1 MLKFFNFLKFSLGEK
16 KNVRSYNSEN
26 DLEQFVSR
34 RINSKLEVNKTQKH
48 ENELLKNLAGLRGI
62 TAVDVMVP
70 RVDIVTV
77 SMSDNF
83 NDIVNQLTQANHS
96 RVPVTGETK
105 DDIVGIIHIKDVLAN
120 INSKRK
126 NHIKHILKEPIF
138 IAPSISLL
146 DLLNEM
152 RVKKRH
158 MALVVDEYGGID
170 GLVTIEDLVEELVGE
185 IEDEH
190 DETSEI
196 KIEKLNYNTI
206 IVEARATL
214 EFLQAKLNLDLSIFK
229 NEEFETLGGY
239 IISLS
244 GRVPIKGEVIR
255 DTKSKIEFEI
265 INSDKR
271 KIIEVKIKGLKLL
284 HEDK

>member
-1 MLKFFNFLKFSLGEK
+1 MLKFFNFLKSSLIEK
-16 KNVRSYNSEN
+16 KNVQSYNSDN

-120 INSKRK
+120 INSKK
-126 NHIKHILKEPIF
+126 DNHIKHIIKDPIF

-146 DLLNEM
+146 DLLHEM

-206 IVEARATL
+206 IVEARASL
-214 EFLQAKLNLDLSIFK
+214 DFLQEKLNLVLSKFK

-239 IISLS
+239 IVSIS

-255 DTKSKIEFEI
+255 DTKNKVEFEI
-265 INSDKR
+265 TNSDKR

-284 HEDK
+284 NED

>member
-1 MLKFFNFLKFSLGEK
+1 MNSIIKSLRVFIK
-16 KNVRSYNSEN
+16 KKSISKSEN
-26 DLEQFVSR
+26 PDDDLKQFVSR
-34 RINSKLEVNKTQKH
+34 RINSKNKVNKTQKH

-70 RVDIVTV
+70 RVDIISV

-83 NDIVNQLTQANHS
+83 GEIVDQLTRANHS

-105 DDIVGIIHIKDVLAN
+105 DDIIGIIHIKDVLAN

-126 NHIKHILKEPIF
+126 NNIKNLLKEPIF

-146 DLLNEM
+146 DLLHEM
-152 RVKKRH
+152 RLKKRH

-190 DETSEI
+190 DESSEI
-196 KIEKLNYNTI
+196 KVEKLNLNTV
-206 IVEARATL
+206 IVEARASF
-214 EFLQAKLNLDLSIFK
+214 EFLQEKLNIDLSTFK
-229 NEEFETLGGY
+229 NCEFDTLGGY

-255 DTKSKIEFEI
+255 DTKNKLEFAI
-265 INSDKR
+265 LNADKR
-271 KIIEVKIKGLKLL
+271 KIIKVKIMGLKFLNAF
-284 HEDK
+284 

>member
-1 MLKFFNFLKFSLGEK
+1 MLKFLNFLKLSLTEK
-16 KNVRSYNSEN
+16 KNVQSYNSDN

-120 INSKRK
+120 INSKK
-126 NHIKHILKEPIF
+126 DNHIKHIIKDPIF

-146 DLLNEM
+146 DLLHEM

-206 IVEARATL
+206 IVEARASL
-214 EFLQAKLNLDLSIFK
+214 DFLQEKLNLVLSKFK

-239 IISLS
+239 IVSIS

-255 DTKSKIEFEI
+255 DTKNKVEFEI
-265 INSDKR
+265 TNSDKR

-284 HEDK
+284 NED

>member
-1 MLKFFNFLKFSLGEK
+1 MLKFLNFLKISLKEK
-16 KNVRSYNSEN
+16 KNVQSYNSDN

-34 RINSKLEVNKTQKH
+34 RINSKHEVNKTQKH

-83 NDIVNQLTQANHS
+83 NDIVTQLTQANHS

-120 INSKRK
+120 INSKK
-126 NHIKHILKEPIF
+126 DNHIKHIIKDPIF

-146 DLLNEM
+146 DLLHEM

-206 IVEARATL
+206 IVEARASL
-214 EFLQAKLNLDLSIFK
+214 DFLQEKLNLDLSKFK

-239 IISLS
+239 IVSIS

-255 DTKSKIEFEI
+255 DTKNKVEFEI
-265 INSDKR
+265 TNSDKR

-284 HEDK
+284 NED